1 MTVTVSIDTE
11 RVRGL
16 PDLVPEG
23 IAGLRLP
30 GFLRR
35 ALALDESR
43 RE

>member
-1 MTVTVSIDTE
+1 
-11 RVRGL
+11 VRGL
-16 PDLVPEG
+16 PGFVPEG
-23 IAGLRLP
+23 IASLRLP